1 MRLGRRWIV
10 VGLVGVG
17 LVPSSGAAE
26 GPDLRSLAW
35 MAGSWGAE
43 QGGVR
48 MEEHWTVPRGGLML
62 GLHRDVR
69 GEKKA
74 FFEFLRIE
82 AREESIVYI
91 AMPKAGPGTA
101 FKLVESGASRV
112 VFENPEHDF
121 PQRIFYWLTPEGALH
136 ARVEGV
142 QGGKSSFE
150 EWTWPALPS
159 VKAAP

>member
-10 VGLVGVG
+10 AGLVGFG

-26 GPDLRSLAW
+26 SPDLRSLAW
-35 MAGSWGAE
+35 MAGSWGGEDGAT
-43 QGGVR
+43 R
-48 MEEHWTVPRGGLML
+48 MEEHWTAPRGGLML

-69 GEKKA
+69 GEKNA

-82 AREESIVYI
+82 AREEGIVYI

-121 PQRIFYWLTPEGALH
+121 PQRILYWLTPENALH
-136 ARVEGV
+136 ARVEGT
-142 QGGKSSFE
+142 QGGKSTFE
-150 EWTWPALPS
+150 EWTWRALPS
-159 VKAAP
+159 LREVP